1 MIILERMNQN
11 HITQVYELELSCF
24 AIPWSICSL
33 YDQLLQPAACYFVAL
48 DCDKVVGYGGFVQVL
63 DEGNI
68 NNIAVLPEYRQQK
81 IGTEILEKLI
91 TEGNKLGV
99 KDFFL
104 EVRVSNEPAKT
115 LYRNSGFREVGIRKA
130 YYKDNNEDAIVMRK
144 SMEEDD

>member
-1 MIILERMNQN
+1 M
-11 HITQVYELELSCF
+11 
-24 AIPWSICSL
+24 
-33 YDQLLQPAACYFVAL
+33 

-115 LYRNSGFREVGIRKA
+115 LYQNSGFREVGIRKA

>member
-11 HITQVYELELSCF
+11 HITQVYDLEMSCF
-24 AIPWSICSL
+24 AIPWSLCSL

-91 TEGNKLGV
+91 AEGNKLGV
-99 KDFFL
+99 KDFFWKSESRTNLPKHCIRTVDSEKL
-104 EVRVSNEPAKT
+104 ESEKHITKITMKMP
-115 LYRNSGFREVGIRKA
+115 LL
-130 YYKDNNEDAIVMRK
+130 
-144 SMEEDD
+144 